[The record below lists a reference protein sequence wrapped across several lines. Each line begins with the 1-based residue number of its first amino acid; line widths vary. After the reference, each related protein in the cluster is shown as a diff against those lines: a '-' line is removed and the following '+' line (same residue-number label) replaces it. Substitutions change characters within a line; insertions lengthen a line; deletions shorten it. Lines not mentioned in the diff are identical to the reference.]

1 MSGRE
6 GLGSMFWG
14 GGGDE
19 GGVVGWVC
27 WVVGLLIN

>member
-14 GGGDE
+14 GGGMRAEWWD
-19 GGVVGWVC
+19 GFAGWLGC
-27 WVVGLLIN
+27 

>member
-6 GLGSMFWG
+6 GLGSMFW